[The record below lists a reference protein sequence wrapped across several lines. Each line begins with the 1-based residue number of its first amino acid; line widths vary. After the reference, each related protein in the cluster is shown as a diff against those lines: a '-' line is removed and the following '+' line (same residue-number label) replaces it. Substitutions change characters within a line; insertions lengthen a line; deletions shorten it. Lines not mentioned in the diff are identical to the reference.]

1 MPPKNKGGRPRKNV
15 SAGGAIKSTVYW
27 KKIENPKSRHH
38 YEVSSQGEVR
48 RKKKD
53 GTYYNLKPWITGG
66 PYSAVYLTG
75 IEGATRNR
83 KKIYVHRL
91 VASHFVQGK
100 ASNKVVHHTV
110 GPSVNT
116 KSSLK
121 WVTPSENN
129 KARRFFTDDGKRR
142 TKKVYKKK
150 KVEKNVPAPKKVK
163 QNVSEPP
170 EKEKKKEPAAQKS
183 KAGLSLPSDPDEYYN
198 APSFLAK
205 LTYLVKKWKPF
216 RKAWMEFRKKVPEV
230 NQKNLPEKFKQAT
243 GKKLKMGDHPASW
256 NTRLISAMYEI
267 ERRLERD
274 S

>member
-1 MPPKNKGGRPRKNV
+1 MPPKNKGGRPRKNA
-15 SAGGAIKSTVYW
+15 SNGIKSSVYW

-53 GTYYNLKPWITGG
+53 GTWYNLKPWITGG

-75 IEGATRNR
+75 IAGATRSR
-83 KKIYVHRL
+83 KKVYVHRL

-100 ASNKVVHHTV
+100 ASNKVVHHTS

-116 KSSLK
+116 KNSLK
-121 WVTPSENN
+121 WVSPSENN

-150 KVEKNVPAPKKVK
+150 KPEKKVPPSPEPKKTAPV
-163 QNVSEPP
+163 PP
-170 EKEKKKEPAAQKS
+170 EKGKKKEPAAQKS
-183 KAGLSLPSDPDEYYN
+183 KAGLTLPSNPDEYYQ
-198 APSFLAK
+198 APTFIAK

-216 RKAWMEFRKKVPEV
+216 RKAWLAFRDRVPEV
-230 NQKNLPEKFKQAT
+230 NQKNFRAKFKEAT

-256 NTRLISAMYEI
+256 NTRLMSAMHEI

-274 S
+274 T